1 MGTEGDV
8 VRVIAGRY
16 RLEARIGRG
25 GMGVVW
31 RALDQVLGRRVAVKE
46 LLPDDSL
53 SEGDARRRRDRTFR
67 EARAV
72 AQLRHP
78 HIIVVHD
85 VVEQDERPYLVME
98 LVDGGSL
105 ADLVSR
111 QGPVD
116 AAEAA
121 RIGIALL
128 SAVRTAHEAGVLHR
142 DIKPANVLIESG
154 TGRVV
159 LTDFGIAQVA
169 GATTLTETGSFVGS
183 PEYTAPE
190 RMSGVR
196 TGPESDLW
204 SVGALLCTVLS
215 GESLFR
221 RDSLGGIL
229 HAVVAAEIRPPVEA
243 EPLLPVVRGL
253 LERDPDRRLG
263 AADAERMLWTFLET
277 GRTPEAPGAPASG
290 RGHWIGGGRAP
301 RSGAAGGWTQRSRA
315 AGSRMP
321 GSGAAGSRPSESE
334 AAQGGTP
341 GSDAA
346 RGRRPGSDAAH
357 GRPSGADGAQGGTP
371 GFDAARGHTAGS
383 GAAQGPMPESGAA
396 GSRPSESDAAQGP
409 VPGSETAHG
418 RTTGS
423 DAAEERTAGSDAVQ
437 DRTSGADT
445 AGPRL
450 PRSDRKS
457 DAASGSAP
465 WADAAR
471 GRTPEAAAAYSPT
484 RRDLPHGGPQSPPTA
499 SAPAEPP
506 PRTSTRGVLIA
517 ALLVAALAGAG
528 VSAAALL
535 LHGSGDGGDGSPG
548 RTASSQATGTG
559 TSPSALP
566 SPSPG
571 ETRPTASAGSR
582 TAPSGYRTARDPA
595 GFSLAV
601 PEDFTRSPQGE
612 RVFYLSPGET
622 FRLGIKVADP
632 EPGGPQAVMERSA
645 ANGPSSNPGYHDG
658 RVTSTSH
665 GGHPAALW
673 EFSWNGFSA
682 AEGPRHTYDL
692 CWEEGGRMYDVW
704 VSAPVGK
711 VREAREYF
719 DVAVDTFRA
728 GS

>member
-1 MGTEGDV
+1 MMGRMGTEGDV
-8 VRVIAGRY
+8 FRVIAGRY

-31 RALDQVLGRRVAVKE
+31 RAVDEVLGRRVAVKE

-53 SEGDARRRRDRTFR
+53 SDGDARRRRDRTFR

-98 LVDGGSL
+98 LIDGGSL
-105 ADLVSR
+105 ADRIAR

-116 AAEAA
+116 AGEAA
-121 RIGIALL
+121 RIGVALL
-128 SAVRTAHEAGVLHR
+128 SALRAAHEAGVLHR

-204 SVGALLCTVLS
+204 SLGALLCTALS
-215 GESLFR
+215 GESPFR

-229 HAVVAAEIRPPVEA
+229 HAVVAAEIRPPAQA

-263 AADAERMLWTFLET
+263 AAEAERMLRTYLET
-277 GRTPEAPGAPASG
+277 GRTPDAPDASATPGGGRTHRLGVARAPKAPAS
-290 RGHWIGGGRAP
+290 
-301 RSGAAGGWTQRSRA
+301 
-315 AGSRMP
+315 
-321 GSGAAGSRPSESE
+321 
-334 AAQGGTP
+334 
-341 GSDAA
+341 
-346 RGRRPGSDAAH
+346 
-357 GRPSGADGAQGGTP
+357 
-371 GFDAARGHTAGS
+371 
-383 GAAQGPMPESGAA
+383 
-396 GSRPSESDAAQGP
+396 
-409 VPGSETAHG
+409 
-418 RTTGS
+418 
-423 DAAEERTAGSDAVQ
+423 
-437 DRTSGADT
+437 
-445 AGPRL
+445 
-450 PRSDRKS
+450 K
-457 DAASGSAP
+457 
-465 WADAAR
+465 
-471 GRTPEAAAAYSPT
+471 AAAPYSPT
-484 RRDLPHGGPQSPPTA
+484 EPDVPTA
-499 SAPAEPP
+499 VPRPPAEQPP
-506 PRTSTRGVLIA
+506 ARSSTRGVLVA

-535 LHGSGDGGDGSPG
+535 WNGDGGGGSPG
-548 RTASSQATGTG
+548 GTATGTR
-559 TSPSALP
+559 TSTTP
-566 SPSPG
+566 SPSG
-571 ETRPTASAGSR
+571 TTTRPAATASAPAGAR

-601 PEDFTRSPQGE
+601 PDGFTRSPQGE
-612 RVFYLSPGET
+612 RVFYLSPGQT
-622 FRLGIKVADP
+622 FRLGIKSTAP
-632 EPGGPQAVMERSA
+632 QPGGPEAVMNRSA
-645 ANGPSSNPGYHDG
+645 ADGPSTNPGYRDG
-658 RVTSTSH
+658 RVTRTTH
-665 GGHPAALW
+665 AGHPAALW
-673 EFSWNGFSA
+673 EFTWDGFSA

-692 CWEEGGRMYDVW
+692 CWEQNGRMYDVW

-711 VREAREYF
+711 VREAKEYF
-719 DVAVDTFRA
+719 DVAVDTFDPA
-728 GS
+728 